1 MNSEEKLSELG
12 TKGGKKSWNDKVLA
26 NIYLPP
32 IRNSRGWGMGRMP
45 VWLPDG
51 GEKAG
56 RTGVKD
62 RS

>member
-1 MNSEEKLSELG
+1 MG

-56 RTGVKD
+56 RTGVNVTGLI
-62 RS
+62 